1 MAAKDALRRTMGA
14 QLAALSP
21 AEIAS
26 QSAGVLSQLLQLPF
40 YLSAR
45 SASVYLPMDR
55 GCEVN
60 TWPIIADLLGRGATV
75 AVPRVVGPAPGD
87 MEMLAIRTIE
97 EAQAFPRTKWGIPEP
112 DDAAAATME
121 RLTDVPLDLIL
132 VPGVAFDAQC
142 NRLGHGRGYYDTF
155 LARQRAAA
163 EAVTSSSD
171 AGAATSR
178 TDATIVG
185 LALTPQL
192 VVRVPTGEHDE
203 RLQFIVH
210 PAGRL
215 AYTSAADAAGAAALF
230 GGSNGAV
237 AASGGAASSPA
248 AGVSASAGAAALA
261 TSTCRAST
269 DFSPPIDE
277 LVDVAKGVY
286 KYACV
291 RVSGDGRGGR
301 DPSYIVVRSGRG
313 DYHSHVAKPV
323 VDRYRRQGLIAVPL
337 GGGRISFTDSVSG
350 SAKIHI
356 YGFSVGFGG
365 DEGGPPGTG
374 MSDHVEVAR
383 LVALRYPDAAVTFS
397 PDGY

>member
-1 MAAKDALRRTMGA
+1 MAVAAVAAKDALRRTMGA

-21 AEIAS
+21 AEIAA

-155 LARQRAAA
+155 LARQRTAA

-178 TDATIVG
+178 TDATMVG

-230 GGSNGAV
+230 DGSNGAD
-237 AASGGAASSPA
+237 AASGGAASSSSI
-248 AGVSASAGAAALA
+248 G
-261 TSTCRAST
+261 
-269 DFSPPIDE
+269 IDE

-291 RVSGDGRGGR
+291 RVSGDGRRGR
-301 DPSYIVVRSGRG
+301 DSSYLVVRSGRG

-323 VDRYRRQGLIAVPL
+323 VDRYRRQGLMAEPL